1 MPGARKVSTRLAIA
15 TVVALS
21 GGIGTADLINVTEVE
36 QQVGLD
42 IGYRTHG
49 DDRIVVAES
58 DPCTPRGYGDAD
70 LGVSAD
76 QYGVSGKAALGSRFE
91 PDRFTVRGSVTVS
104 GAWQSPPQ
112 DADETNVTAASIF
125 LVRFDLGASPAS
137 LNIEGSI
144 GVALIDDRHLRA
156 EQTSTH
162 VRLIAGSGTLVWE
175 EELNGTGRETLKA
188 VGHRQTLVPHQEYR
202 LAVYGEAGTLSDPE
216 HDGLKSRAAWFDL
229 NATVTAL
236 PVSATQEL
244 SATLAVVTPG
254 LEILEVDGRETRRS
268 YVDERVGLRE
278 YSVPAGEHTV
288 TAWFRCAAPV
298 PGGMLGEMK
307 GIPLVCRYFFSTG
320 RRYLALYGIHP
331 DTMREPEGW
340 IEGMVADIFLASSS
354 YWAMEIVDLHD
365 IRSRFARAD
374 RNGPTASEQQRPPQ
388 SSGDAADVAGTV
400 AADYDDRFNLAS
412 EVIGPLLGRL
422 SAGEAGAATEQSEG
436 QSMEPASPAGQ
447 QQ

>member
-1 MPGARKVSTRLAIA
+1 MRLAIA

-76 QYGVSGKAALGSRFE
+76 QYGASGKAALGSRFE
-91 PDRFTVRGSVTVS
+91 PNRFTVRGSVTVS
-104 GAWQSPPQ
+104 AAWQSPPQ

-125 LVRFDLGASPAS
+125 LVRFDSGASPAS

-144 GVALIDDRHLRA
+144 GIALVDDRRLRA
-156 EQTSTH
+156 EQTSTS

-188 VGHRQTLVPHQEYR
+188 GSHRQTLVPHQEYR
-202 LAVYGEAGTLSDPE
+202 LAIYGEAGTLSDPE
-216 HDGLKSRAAWFDL
+216 HDELKSRAAWFDL
-229 NATVTAL
+229 SATVTAL
-236 PVSATQEL
+236 PVSEAQEL
-244 SATLAVVTPG
+244 SATLAVVTPE
-254 LEILEVDGRETRRS
+254 LEILEVDGQESRPL
-268 YVDERVGLRE
+268 YVDERVGFRE

-288 TAWFRCAAPV
+288 TAWFRCATAV
-298 PGGMLGEMK
+298 PGGLVGEMQ
-307 GIPLVCRYFFSTG
+307 GIPLARQYFFTTG
-320 RRYLALYGIHP
+320 RKYLALYGIHP
-331 DTMREPEGW
+331 DAMREPEGW
-340 IEGMVADIFLASSS
+340 IEGMVADIFLASNS
-354 YWAMEIVDLHD
+354 YWAMEIVDLDD

-374 RNGPTASEQQRPPQ
+374 RDGPAASEQQRQPQ
-388 SSGDAADVAGTV
+388 SSGDAADVAGRV
-400 AADYDDRFNLAS
+400 AVDYDDRFNLAS
-412 EVIGPLLGRL
+412 EVIGPLLERL
-422 SAGEAGAATEQSEG
+422 SAREAGAATEQSEV
-436 QSMEPASPAGQ
+436 QSIDPASPASPQ
-447 QQ
+447 Q